1 MCQFFYKTIC
11 LLLILIVYLRKINKQ
26 DKLIKIN

>member
-1 MCQFFYKTIC
+1 MYQFFYKTIC

>member
-11 LLLILIVYLRKINKQ
+11 PLLILIVYLQKINKQ

>member
-1 MCQFFYKTIC
+1 MRQFFHKTIC

-26 DKLIKIN
+26 DKLIKI

>member
-11 LLLILIVYLRKINKQ
+11 QLLILIVYLRKINKQ

>member
-1 MCQFFYKTIC
+1 MCHFFYKTIC
-11 LLLILIVYLRKINKQ
+11 PLLILIVYLRKINKQ